1 MSSSC
6 PPDEAGEHDAPSPP
20 RAGRVAIV
28 GRPNVGKSTLLN
40 RLIGQPLAIVSRRPQ
55 TTRTSLLGV
64 LTRADAQFCF
74 VDTPG
79 LQDPRT
85 AHRSRAF
92 NREAVQALEGVDL
105 VLWVVEAGRYGPGD
119 EAVGRLLP
127 ADLPVVLVISK
138 VDQLHAR
145 ESLLPF
151 IDLVRGARDFAAIV
165 PISAERDRTLEP
177 LLAEVAGLLPEQ
189 PPLYDAD
196 TLTDRG
202 ERYFAGEL
210 LREKLFRQL
219 GEELPYACEVS
230 IDQFAQEGRL
240 RRIHA
245 SVLVEKTGQKAIVI
259 GEKGA
264 RLKAIG
270 RAARLDM
277 EKLFG
282 GPVFLDLWVK
292 VQRTRRRE
300 LSAGADPEA

>member
-1 MSSSC
+1 MTSS
-6 PPDEAGEHDAPSPP
+6 PDPSAPATAP
-20 RAGRVAIV
+20 RAGRIAIV

-40 RLIGQPLAIVSRRPQ
+40 RLIGQSLAIVSRRPQ

-64 LTRADAQFCF
+64 LSRADAQFCF

-85 AHRSRAF
+85 ANRSRAY
-92 NREAVQALEGVDL
+92 NREAVQALEGVDV
-105 VLWVVEAGRYGPGD
+105 VLWLVEADRFGPGD

-127 ADLPVVLVISK
+127 DDVPVVLVISK
-138 VDQLHAR
+138 IDLLRAR
-145 ESLLPF
+145 EALLPF
-151 IDLVRGARDFAAIV
+151 IDKVRQARPFAAIV
-165 PISAERDRTLEP
+165 PISAERDRSLEP
-177 LLAEVAGLLPEQ
+177 LLSVVAGLLPEQ
-189 PPLYDAD
+189 EPLYDPD
-196 TLTDRG
+196 TLTDRN

-230 IDQFAQEGRL
+230 IDQFEQEGRL

-245 SVLVEKTGQKAIVI
+245 SVLVEKPGQKAIVI

-264 RLKAIG
+264 RLKAIA

-277 EKLFG
+277 EKLFD
-282 GPVFLDLWVK
+282 GPVFLDVWVK

-300 LSAGADPEA
+300 MLPGADPEV

>member
-1 MSSSC
+1 MTST
-6 PPDEAGEHDAPSPP
+6 PAPVASASPA
-20 RAGRVAIV
+20 RAGRIAIV

-40 RLIGQPLAIVSRRPQ
+40 RLIGQSLAIVSRRPQ

-64 LTRADAQFCF
+64 LTREDAQFCF

-85 AHRSRAF
+85 ANRSRAY
-92 NREAVQALEGVDL
+92 NREAVQALEGVDV
-105 VLWVVEAGRYGPGD
+105 VLWLVEAGRFGPGD

-127 ADLPVVLVISK
+127 LDLPVILVISK
-138 VDQLHAR
+138 IDVLQSRDT
-145 ESLLPF
+145 LLPF
-151 IDLVRGARDFAAIV
+151 MDRVRREREFAAIV
-165 PISAERDRTLEP
+165 PISAERDRSLEP
-177 LLAEVAGLLPEQ
+177 LLAEVAVHLPEQ
-189 PPLYDAD
+189 PPIYDPD

-230 IDQFAQEGRL
+230 IDQFEQEGRL

-245 SVLVEKTGQKAIVI
+245 SVLVEKSGQKAILI

-264 RLKAIG
+264 RLKSIA

-282 GPVFLDLWVK
+282 GPVFLDVWVK

-300 LSAGADPEA
+300 TLPGADPEA

>member
-1 MSSSC
+1 MSAND
-6 PPDEAGEHDAPSPP
+6 PTDAGSPTAPA
-20 RAGRVAIV
+20 RAGRIAIV

-40 RLIGQPLAIVSRRPQ
+40 RLIGQSLAIVSRRPQ

-85 AHRSRAF
+85 ANRSRAY
-92 NREAVQALEGVDL
+92 NREAVQALEGVD
-105 VLWVVEAGRYGPGD
+105 VALWLVEAGRFGPGD

-127 ADLPVVLVISK
+127 ASLPVVLVISK
-138 VDQLHAR
+138 IDVLASRDT
-145 ESLLPF
+145 LLPF
-151 IDLVRGARDFAAIV
+151 IDRVRSERDFAAIV
-165 PISAERDRTLEP
+165 PISAERDRSLDP
-177 LLAEVAGLLPEQ
+177 LLAVVAGLLPEQ
-189 PPLYDAD
+189 PPLYDPD

-230 IDQFAQEGRL
+230 VDQFEQEGRL

-264 RLKAIG
+264 RLKAIA

-282 GPVFLDLWVK
+282 GPVFLDVWVK

-300 LSAGADPEA
+300 TLPGANPEG

>member
-1 MSSSC
+1 MT
-6 PPDEAGEHDAPSPP
+6 APGPSTPH
-20 RAGRVAIV
+20 RAGRIAIV

-40 RLIGQPLAIVSRRPQ
+40 RLIGQSLAIVSRRPQ

-85 AHRSRAF
+85 ANRSRAY
-92 NREAVQALEGVDL
+92 NREAVQALEAVDV
-105 VLWVVEAGRYGPGD
+105 VLWLVEADRFGPGD

-127 ADLPVVLVISK
+127 EDLPVVLVISK
-138 VDQLHAR
+138 IDLLRNR
-145 ESLLPF
+145 EALLPF
-151 IDLVRGARDFAAIV
+151 IDRVRQVRAFAAIV
-165 PISAERDRTLEP
+165 PISAERDRSLEP
-177 LLAEVAGLLPEQ
+177 LLAVVAGLLPEQ
-189 PPLYDAD
+189 EPLYDPD
-196 TLTDRG
+196 TLTDRN

-230 IDQFAQEGRL
+230 IDQFEQEGRL

-245 SVLVEKTGQKAIVI
+245 SVLVEKSGQKAIVI

-264 RLKAIG
+264 RLKAIA

-277 EKLFG
+277 EKLFD
-282 GPVFLDLWVK
+282 GPVFLDVWVK

-300 LSAGADPEA
+300 MLPGADPEG